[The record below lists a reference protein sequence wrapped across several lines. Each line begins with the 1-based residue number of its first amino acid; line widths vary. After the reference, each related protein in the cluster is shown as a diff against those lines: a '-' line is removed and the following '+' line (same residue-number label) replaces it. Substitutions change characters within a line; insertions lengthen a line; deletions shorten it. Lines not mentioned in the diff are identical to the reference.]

1 MCIVHMDY
9 QTIYNQVVNNLLLCF
24 DKIQVS
30 LYCTKIERIELFQNF
45 HTKISKPHLFQM
57 FLGLALVGMDIV
69 LKTVIEYSSF
79 KVFCPL
85 HSSLSFL

>member
-45 HTKISKPHLFQM
+45 HTNISKPHLFQM